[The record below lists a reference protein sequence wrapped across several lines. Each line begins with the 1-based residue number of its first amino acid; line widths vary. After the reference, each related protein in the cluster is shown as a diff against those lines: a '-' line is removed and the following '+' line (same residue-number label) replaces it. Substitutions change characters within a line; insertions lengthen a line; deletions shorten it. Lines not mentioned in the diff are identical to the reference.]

1 MKKVPIAS
9 LPRHPKSTIQG
20 MARKSPVPPAHFTTF
35 GDLLRYLR
43 ERAELTQRELALQV
57 GYHYSYLSRL
67 ERNERLPDVATVL
80 ARFVPALHLE
90 DEPEWV
96 TRLVELTAAGH
107 GEPLP
112 HYVTV
117 THAVAAPVAPASTEA
132 LPLAPVPTPAVAA
145 PVAPLPLPLTPLL
158 GRGHEILA
166 LRHILRRPEVRL
178 LTLLGP
184 PGVGKTRLALHAAAK
199 AAPDFDSLLF
209 VDLAP
214 ITDPALVL
222 PEIARALHL
231 QNPSDNLDLLAEALT
246 GQKLL
251 LILDNFEQVVDAAPH
266 LAALLRRV
274 PTLKALLTS
283 RETLRLSGE
292 NEFPLAP
299 LPLPEARTLPTLQ
312 ENPAVQ
318 LFVQRAQAVQPSF
331 ALTSENAATLAEI
344 CLRLDG
350 LPLALELAAAR
361 IKLFTP
367 EAMLARLDK
376 RLHWL
381 TSGRRDDHAW
391 RTLHS
396 AIEWSYRLLTPAE
409 KTLFASLAVFSSGGT
424 LTAVETVCHA
434 ALDTLTAL
442 AEKSLITLRPA
453 EDATS
458 EPRFTWLESLR
469 EFARNTLAEQPA
481 LHQQVARAHAEYFRT
496 LAEETE
502 QKFIQSRSATWLQ
515 NLDREHDNLRT
526 ALTWALERGENA
538 LALSICVGLADY
550 WEIRGHFDE
559 GRRWLRAALT
569 HADYSTPSELLAK
582 ALHSAAW
589 LTHRQNDYAEAAD
602 LYRQSITA
610 WQQLNNAPA
619 RAQALM
625 DLGHLLGNEKG
636 RSDESLACYRD
647 ALALFRK
654 LDDPRGKANA
664 LNRIGLIAYE
674 EGDYTTAEVAFT
686 ESLAL
691 RRTLGD
697 QLAVSGS
704 LNNLGLTAY
713 SLGNYEQARQ
723 WHLEA
728 LEIRRALSF
737 EGRLGQSYVNLALA
751 LLHLGQDTEAEEAA
765 RISLQIGDKLNLK
778 MNVVEALEGLGMIYA
793 ARREVRAATLLGA
806 AEALRAQIGV
816 RRDVGQ
822 EKDMGWVR
830 MLIGEALPASEAW
843 RAAWRAGAALSLDAA
858 VRAAQ

>member
-1 MKKVPIAS
+1 
-9 LPRHPKSTIQG
+9 
-20 MARKSPVPPAHFTTF
+20 MARKSPVTPAHFTTF

-43 ERAELTQRELALQV
+43 ERAVLTQRELALQV

-67 ERNERLPDVATVL
+67 ERNERFPDVATVL
-80 ARFVPALHLE
+80 ARFVPALRLE

-96 TRLVELTAAGH
+96 TRLVELTAAGR

-112 HYVTV
+112 HHITV
-117 THAVAAPVAPASTEA
+117 THAVAAPVSPASTEA
-132 LPLAPVPTPAVAA
+132 LPLAPVPSPAVAA
-145 PVAPLPLPLTPLL
+145 PVASLPSTPLPLPLTPLL

-184 PGVGKTRLALHAAAK
+184 PGVGKTRLALHAAAE
-199 AAPDFDSLLF
+199 AARDFDSLLF
-209 VDLAP
+209 VDLTP
-214 ITDPALVL
+214 VTDPALVL
-222 PEIARALHL
+222 PEIARTLHL
-231 QNPSDNLDLLAEALT
+231 QNPGETCLDLLTEALT
-246 GQKLL
+246 GQNILL
-251 LILDNFEQVVDAAPH
+251 VLDNFEQVVDAVPQ
-266 LAALLRRV
+266 LSALLRRV
-274 PTLKALLTS
+274 PTLKALITS

-299 LPLPEARTLPTLQ
+299 LPLPEVHTLNALQ
-312 ENPAVQ
+312 NNPAVQ
-318 LFVQRAQAVQPSF
+318 LFVQRAQAVQPTF
-331 ALTSENAATLAEI
+331 ALTPENAATLAEI

-361 IKLFTP
+361 TKLFTP

-391 RTLHS
+391 RQTLHG
-396 AIEWSYRLLTPAE
+396 AIDWSYRLLTPEE
-409 KTLFASLAVFSSGGT
+409 KTLFASLAVFSGGGT
-424 LTAVETVCHA
+424 LPAVETVCHA
-434 ALDTLTAL
+434 NLGTLTAL

-469 EFARNTLAEQPA
+469 EFARDTLAEQPT
-481 LHQQVARAHAEYFRT
+481 LLQQVARAHAEYFRT
-496 LAEETE
+496 LAETTE
-502 QKFIQSRSATWLQ
+502 REFIQSRSYSWLQ
-515 NLDREHDNLRT
+515 KLDREHDNLRA
-526 ALTWALERGENA
+526 ALTWALEHQENA

-559 GRRWLRAALT
+559 GRRWLRASLA
-569 HADYSTPSELLAK
+569 HADVTPSELLAK

-589 LTHRQNDYAEAAD
+589 LTHRQNDYAEAAI
-602 LYRQSITA
+602 LYRQSIAT
-610 WQQLNNAPA
+610 WQQLNNEPA

-625 DLGHLLGNEKG
+625 DLGHLLANEKD
-636 RSDESLACYRD
+636 RSEESRACYQD
-647 ALALFRK
+647 ALALFRT

-674 EGDYTTAEVAFT
+674 EADYTTAEVAFM

-691 RRTLGD
+691 RRMLGD

-713 SLGNYEQARQ
+713 SLENYEQARQ

-728 LEIRRALSF
+728 LGIRRALSF
-737 EGRLGQSYVNLALA
+737 EGRLGQSYTNLALVS
-751 LLHLGQDTEAEEAA
+751 LHLGEVDEAEVRA
-765 RISLQIGDKLNLK
+765 KLALEVGAKLKLK
-778 MNVVEALEGLGMIYA
+778 MNVVEALEALGMIYA
-793 ARREVRAATLLGA
+793 ARQEVRAARLLGA
-806 AEALRAQIGV
+806 AEALRGQIGAV
-816 RRDVGQ
+816 RDLGQ
-822 EKDMGWVR
+822 EKDMAWAR
-830 MLIGEALPASEAW
+830 TRLGETLLASEVW
-843 RAAWRAGAALSLDAA
+843 QAAWCEGEALSLDAA
-858 VRAAQ
+858 IRAVQ